1 MRKLEWN
8 DMEVKGAG
16 GYQLNHPRIV
26 DYTVLA
32 AIHCFSSTSKHE
44 MSKKNF
50 HQIFFYEFKL
60 GRGVSARNIIE
71 IWGEGRVGEAAVWM
85 SNVVPDP
92 DDAMEADYQNLIGKC
107 LQHRE
112 GTPIPEDTAPAS
124 QYGDTNVTQVSIQKP
139 PSSAVVNNP
148 SAVDIETICQSY
160 KGHSLLNSVN
170 VARYTELFATL
181 ESIDKQLDDQ
191 NHLDT
196 PVLDQAW
203 VDQTTLKS
211 SIQLDFLLSEYKKQ
225 KDEGVKMWTNWM
237 EASIWVG
244 EWQRVD
250 IIAAQAERSI
260 KEAEESESQANSTA
274 IARTRPVIFG
284 VSSSSPNRPSTSQK
298 CARSLINTG
307 KARLDTACAL
317 SKLQSGRYKQAVD
330 RLLKV
335 DLDAL
340 ELPWLFSASDLAMYT
355 TLCAIASYDRAELKK
370 KVINDT
376 NCRKCLESEPRLV
389 ELLQC
394 VVRSQFGRVLD
405 ILREMK
411 DRFLL
416 DPYLSAHVDP
426 LYSVIRERALLQY
439 LEPFASAD
447 LNAMA
452 NVFRTDVK
460 NLEGELVVL
469 CEQDRLS
476 ARIDAVGATIHM
488 VQPNEREENYRKIVD
503 GCDDLIERC
512 EAAILR
518 AVMQQACISIHS
530 DGRAKRKT
538 IAHDD
543 DFIYAQD
550 DVSEDYAFLRVRKGQ
565 VGRNLPNQTPP

>member
-1 MRKLEWN
+1 
-8 DMEVKGAG
+8 
-16 GYQLNHPRIV
+16 
-26 DYTVLA
+26 
-32 AIHCFSSTSKHE
+32 
-44 MSKKNF
+44 
-50 HQIFFYEFKL
+50 
-60 GRGVSARNIIE
+60 
-71 IWGEGRVGEAAVWM
+71 
-85 SNVVPDP
+85 
-92 DDAMEADYQNLIGKC
+92 
-107 LQHRE
+107 
-112 GTPIPEDTAPAS
+112 
-124 QYGDTNVTQVSIQKP
+124 
-139 PSSAVVNNP
+139 
-148 SAVDIETICQSY
+148 
-160 KGHSLLNSVN
+160 
-170 VARYTELFATL
+170 
-181 ESIDKQLDDQ
+181 
-191 NHLDT
+191 
-196 PVLDQAW
+196 
-203 VDQTTLKS
+203 
-211 SIQLDFLLSEYKKQ
+211 
-225 KDEGVKMWTNWM
+225 MWTNWM

-250 IIAAQAERSI
+250 IIAVQAERSI

-274 IARTRPVIFG
+274 VARTRPVIFG
-284 VSSSSPNRPSTSQK
+284 VSSTNANRPSTSQK

-405 ILREMK
+405 ILKEMK

-460 NLEGELVVL
+460 TLEGELVVL
-469 CEQDRLS
+469 CEQDRLA
-476 ARIDAVGATIHM
+476 ARIDAVGATIRM
-488 VQPNEREENYRKIVD
+488 IQPNEREESYRKIVD

-518 AVMQQACISIHS
+518 AVMQQVDFFYLSASVMNKKILFRRVFPFIPTEERNGGRLHMVTNPSEEDSS
-530 DGRAKRKT
+530 DG
-538 IAHDD
+538 
-543 DFIYAQD
+543 
-550 DVSEDYAFLRVRKGQ
+550 SEDPREPEL
-565 VGRNLPNQTPP
+565 N